1 MTRPEG
7 QTQVIDQSI
16 SLISLIC
23 LGLLSA
29 NLLASVQVSMLHNIR
44 IKMRFMSRYVYTYED
59 FVFMIEAT
67 AVQQN
72 DSDIMLLLLTYLI
85 FSTHA

>member
-7 QTQVIDQSI
+7 QMQAIDQSI
-16 SLISLIC
+16 SLIG

-29 NLLASVQVSMLHNIR
+29 NLLASVQISMLHNIR
-44 IKMRFMSRYVYTYED
+44 IRMSFIARYVYTYEE

-72 DSDIMLLLLTYLI
+72 DSDIIVSLLSYLI